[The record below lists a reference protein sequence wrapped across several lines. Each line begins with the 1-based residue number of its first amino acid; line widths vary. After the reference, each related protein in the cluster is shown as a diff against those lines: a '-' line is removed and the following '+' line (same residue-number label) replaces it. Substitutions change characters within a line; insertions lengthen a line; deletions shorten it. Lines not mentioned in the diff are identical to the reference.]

1 MWLFGFVAMLFVR
14 LLCWNFE
21 LSCCTYMFGPKWRV
35 GQRSASRSAS
45 TSTSYLAWLV
55 SVPLCCCGFSC
66 GFGCVFFLLL
76 LEFGRCCLQQLFLLL
91 WPLFLFYLWWM
102 LVSFFCVSVCVCVCS
117 VFAFVSVNALP
128 QQHHLLLNITSTY
141 PSSSHHHPHHT
152 HYHHHHRKYIAV
164 SFCPPT
170 VWGLLPGSYL

>member
-1 MWLFGFVAMLFVR
+1 MSFCLFVCLCVCVLVCACVCMWLFGFVAMLFVR

-102 LVSFFCVSVCVCVCS
+102 LVSFFCVSVCVFVFVLCS
-117 VFAFVSVNALP
+117 LSFLSTPF
-128 QQHHLLLNITSTY
+128 LNSIIFSLT
-141 PSSSHHHPHHT
+141 
-152 HYHHHHRKYIAV
+152 
-164 SFCPPT
+164 
-170 VWGLLPGSYL
+170 